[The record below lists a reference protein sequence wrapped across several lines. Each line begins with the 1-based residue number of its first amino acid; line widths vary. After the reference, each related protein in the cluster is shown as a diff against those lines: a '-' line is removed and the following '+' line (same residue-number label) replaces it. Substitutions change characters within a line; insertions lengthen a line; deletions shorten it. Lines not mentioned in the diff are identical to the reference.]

1 MTQAQEKLPLIDR
14 LQTLAWLFDDKFD
27 PSVMGEVYGLRLPV
41 TWIDIIKGLADV
53 DHTPAIQSLYA
64 VLRGCASD
72 IIYIFPNSF
81 SRIPE
86 ERPEYW
92 IIVHTYSDLI
102 DLNQFWEIIKNWLS
116 VNYDLKIVK
125 SVLSEM
131 EQGRA
136 NLSWEI
142 INLKNASFDV
152 LQVILPELIA
162 RWLTRKEF
170 QLGLKNANDHEE
182 FWPLVVSP
190 STGKEAY
197 LVTWP
202 PIEYSPSNK
211 PEQIARYSYYL
222 KFYIAPPNGKTPY
235 LLLFQAGIRR
245 YVSQPMT
252 AWDNAGNKPLPGARQ
267 KIYLPKGEDS
277 SVYVA
282 MENLGWLKPNSNPA
296 LKRETTLINL
306 KLIRYDTVTWKGRI
320 EQILGMIAPHIDIP
334 EPMQFLSNP
343 EEYAPQYLLSHR
355 TRLGSHLVGVGLEA
369 ADRFELFERL
379 TTALPPGVVAAP
391 IINKI
396 NFSASR
402 KRRPIKPKIISN
414 QLSTNTS
421 KQVYRIKISSN
432 SADTLLEVL
441 REFLESKEIQGAIQ
455 EINNETWNFT
465 NYLGESY
472 LLKLDK
478 KSLPNEWLTP
488 LSLGGSYSAQAKAAA
503 SMNRARQ
510 IENQLVMQPKAS
522 NEKQG
527 ILIELVDYRN
537 FDKRKRLTDPK
548 AAIRWGHA
556 YVTWVSQ
563 FLQPEPEYINPEEF
577 APIDPK
583 DEKQIKTYE
592 SKKKQL
598 ATQKESY
605 KARCLNAIL
614 DLMRQLNFPLG
625 IPFYTGFSQTTL
637 PQSIDIINIR
647 IIRLNARNK
656 GETKVVI
663 PLLIKISSEN
673 NSSLM
678 QVCLPGDY
686 GPTWMSYDE
695 SLFTVARFEQR
706 YNSNYTSEQIKNF
719 VERAFADLE
728 IKNPTLL
735 LLDEQNL
742 RQDFPLLFKTW
753 PGDDAKD
760 LNNLW
765 HKNKVLKN
773 KNPQLLR
780 VAKLRYSSDGLVA
793 HVCPI
798 SGFNRYSGI
807 YHNSEFSSAYYSIG
821 RSPQSA
827 KRPSNSRQRDRV
839 SKPGWNQS
847 ALEISWLSLQ
857 PEDKP
862 EEWTLV
868 VHRLR
873 EASPFINAETVTL
886 LPQPVHS
893 AQQISEYISRLSV
906 EEDFDEIEDDLL
918 DESLTEKAP
927 EYIQLS
933 LF

>member
-1 MTQAQEKLPLIDR
+1 MTQAQEKLPPIDR
-14 LQTLAWLFDDKFD
+14 LQTLAWLFNDNFD

-41 TWIDIIKGLADV
+41 TWIDIIKGLANV

-81 SRIPE
+81 SRVPE
-86 ERPEYW
+86 DRPEYW

-102 DLNQFWEIIKNWLS
+102 DLNQFWEIIKNWLL
-116 VNYDLKIVK
+116 VNYDLKVVK
-125 SVLSEM
+125 SVLAEM
-131 EQGRA
+131 EPDRA
-136 NLSWEI
+136 KLSWEI
-142 INLKNASFDV
+142 IDLKNAPFDV
-152 LQVILPELIA
+152 IQVVLPELIA

-170 QLGLKNANDHEE
+170 QLGLSNASGHEE
-182 FWPLVVSP
+182 YWPLVVSP
-190 STGKEAY
+190 STNKEAY

-211 PEQIARYSYYL
+211 PEQVARYSYYL

-245 YVSQPMT
+245 YISKPMT
-252 AWDNAGNKPLPGARQ
+252 AWDNQGNKPLPGARQ
-267 KIYLPKGEDS
+267 KIFLPKGEDS

-282 MENLGWLKPNSNPA
+282 MENLGWLKPNSDPT

-306 KLIRYDTVTWKGRI
+306 KLTRYDTVTWKGRI
-320 EQILGMIAPHIDIP
+320 DKILSMIAPHIDIP
-334 EPMQFLSNP
+334 EPMQFLSDP
-343 EEYAPQYLLSHR
+343 EKYAPQYLLSHR
-355 TRLGSHLVGVGLEA
+355 TRLGSHPVGVGLEA

-396 NFSASR
+396 DFSACR
-402 KRRPIKPKIISN
+402 KRRLPKPQITSN
-414 QLSTNTS
+414 QPTTTS
-421 KQVYRIKISSN
+421 EQVYRIKISSN

-441 REFLESKEIQGAIQ
+441 RKFLESKKLQGTLQ
-455 EINNETWNFT
+455 EIDNETWQFT
-465 NYLGESY
+465 NSLGESY
-472 LLKLDK
+472 LLKVNK
-478 KSLPNEWLTP
+478 IPLPNEWLLP
-488 LSLGGSYSAQAKAAA
+488 LSLGGSYSGQAQAAA
-503 SMNRARQ
+503 SKNRARL
-510 IENQLVMQPKAS
+510 IESQMAMQPKAS
-522 NEKQG
+522 NEKRG

-537 FDKRKRLTDPK
+537 FDKGRRLTDPK

-556 YVTWVSQ
+556 YANWVSQ

-577 APIDPK
+577 APIDPNN
-583 DEKQIKTYE
+583 EKLVKTYE

-598 ATQKESY
+598 VTQKEAY

-625 IPFYTGFSQTTL
+625 IPFYTGFSQTSL
-637 PQSIDIINIR
+637 PQNIDMITIR
-647 IIRLNARNK
+647 IIRLNARKK
-656 GETKVVI
+656 GEKKVVI
-663 PLLIKISSEN
+663 PLLIKIPSEN
-673 NSSLM
+673 NSSQI

-686 GPTWMSYDE
+686 GPAWMPYDE

-706 YNSNYTSEQIKNF
+706 YNSNYTSEQINNF

-742 RQDFPLLFKTW
+742 RQDFPSLFEILS
-753 PGDDAKD
+753 GDEAKD
-760 LNNLW
+760 PNNLW
-765 HKNKVLKN
+765 HQNKLLYC

-780 VAKLRYSSDGLVA
+780 VARLRYSSDGLVA

-807 YHNSEFSSAYYSIG
+807 YHNPEFSSAFYSIG

-862 EEWTLV
+862 GEWTLV

-873 EASPFINAETVTL
+873 EASPFLDAEIVTL

-893 AQQISEYISRLSV
+893 GQQISEYISRLNV
-906 EEDFDEIEDDLL
+906 EEDFDDFEDDLL
-918 DESLTEKAP
+918 DESLTEQAP